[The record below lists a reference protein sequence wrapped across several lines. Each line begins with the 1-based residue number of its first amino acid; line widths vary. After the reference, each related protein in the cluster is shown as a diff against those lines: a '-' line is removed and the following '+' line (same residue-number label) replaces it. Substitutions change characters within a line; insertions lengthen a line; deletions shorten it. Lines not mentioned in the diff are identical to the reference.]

1 MHRDRMNGSD
11 IAILSSL
18 LGGTLTMTEVADA
31 VGKSLPFVSERTKVM
46 EAMRLVERR
55 RAGVSVKVGFSQSR
69 SGRDLRLLMA
79 EGHDIGLASVLTGA
93 GLTILPFLL
102 EPGSTL
108 SGLREATGLSPPTV
122 RGRIRLWRG
131 MGLLHLDRPSRRYS
145 IQPQLPRLIAFV
157 SSYTIERNHRILDS
171 VTPSG
176 VIVWHGRDAFLMTSR
191 RKISAPGFVPAGVS
205 RLEQLGYDITSSR
218 HCYLHRQGGAQVSE
232 EEALVQ
238 ALLIDPDNP
247 RPRRMA
253 RRALEEGQ
261 VTVPGLLAKAEVYG
275 MRDALLAL
283 VPMEGG
289 RADG

>member
-1 MHRDRMNGSD
+1 MNGSD

-18 LGGTLTMTEVADA
+18 LEGPLTLTEVAHA
-31 VGKSLPFVSERTKVM
+31 VGKSLPFVSERTKAM

-55 RAGVSVKVGFSQSR
+55 RAGNSVKVGFSQSR
-69 SGRDLRLLMA
+69 SGRELRLLMA
-79 EGHDIGLASVLTGA
+79 EGHDIGLARVLTGA

-108 SGLREATGLSPPTV
+108 SGLRVATGFSPPTI

-157 SSYTIERNHRILDS
+157 SSYTIERNHRILDL
-171 VTPSG
+171 VAPAG
-176 VIVWHGRDAFLMTSR
+176 VIVWQGRDAFLMTSR
-191 RKISAPGFVPAGVS
+191 REISAPGFVPAGVS

-247 RPRRMA
+247 RPRRMV

-275 MRDALLAL
+275 MRDGLRAM